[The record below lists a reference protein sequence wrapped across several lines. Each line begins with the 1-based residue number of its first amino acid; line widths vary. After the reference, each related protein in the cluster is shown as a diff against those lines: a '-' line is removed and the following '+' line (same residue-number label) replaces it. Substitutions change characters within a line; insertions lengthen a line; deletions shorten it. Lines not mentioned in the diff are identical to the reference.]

1 MIKYPFAL
9 DSNDAAGKLV
19 STADACKKQDYF
31 CIICKGRMRLAGGKG
46 TQKQLY
52 FFHNDPGIEHP
63 GETFLHDYVK
73 RYIAELFL
81 KADKFEIQYY
91 VEEICCKEICRFDR
105 RMCKKRKLSNKYDL
119 KKYYDKVEIEKHL
132 DNDFQPDVYLTSE
145 KHPQEPI
152 FIEIE
157 VTHACS
163 EEKKNLG
170 TRIIEIKL
178 PKNYDIEKHPLK
190 LDCLKEGNMGNGIE
204 VKFHN
209 FNKNR
214 QQISKEAYGGKDI
227 HVIALKKNGSIGYFF
242 NNIDCAAYGTKI
254 CKDSIKEVHLAMGNY
269 NRTTISFKA
278 IANLY
283 GIPCK
288 NCRFCPTPKS
298 ENGWYKKKLECSYTK
313 KEIKYGSE
321 AEKCPHYFFSR
332 YEALT
337 WALRINESAY
347 IVVDKDGNYVWPI
360 DVQAEYEKAEDEMRE
375 TMYELY
381 EEEVKSRE
389 LEEEN
394 RKSEEYTDPDEE
406 YSVYEEVNSG
416 NLEKKIRDF
425 EEEIKFY
432 AE

>member
-9 DSNDAAGKLV
+9 DSDDAAGKLV

-63 GETFLHDYVK
+63 GETFLHNYVK

-81 KADKFEIQYY
+81 MADKFEIQYY

-178 PKNYDIEKHPLK
+178 PKNYDLEKHPLK

-288 NCRFCPTPKS
+288 NCRFCS
-298 ENGWYKKKLECSYTK
+298 SLEYEYGWNKMKLVCRHTKRNISY
-313 KEIKYGSE
+313 GNE
-321 AEKCPHYFFSR
+321 AEECHNYTLSK
-332 YEALT
+332 YEALK
-337 WALRINESAY
+337 WASRIEEKAY
-347 IVVDKDGNYVWPI
+347 IVIDRNGQFVFPI
-360 DVQAEYEKAEDEMRE
+360 FVKEELEKMEDEMKKME
-375 TMYELY
+375 YEIRNDEAIHRDY
-381 EEEVKSRE
+381 EEIGE
-389 LEEEN
+389 L
-394 RKSEEYTDPDEE
+394 K
-406 YSVYEEVNSG
+406 
-416 NLEKKIRDF
+416 EKK
-425 EEEIKFY
+425 
-432 AE
+432 